1 MLHRPYSLF
10 VAQQILGAFNSYSKI
25 FLCSCCS
32 GNLTG
37 DLWWGGLYSTR
48 RGVAFLRWDFLSPS
62 VGNLIPTFWQ
72 TDVNQG
78 ICVSEDIPVLSLH
91 SREASWN
98 TTLGPPQLHL
108 NCLSQFWD
116 TICWYC
122 LLLFFFFFPNHLGI
136 IYIEDFIHF
145 DTSRVLGIWWYFFV
159 LIPFRSIYHAGSFI
173 PRQIALVSI
182 QFRQ

>member
-1 MLHRPYSLF
+1 MLHRSYSLF
-10 VAQQILGAFNSYSKI
+10 VAQQILGAFNSNFKI

-122 LLLFFFFFPNHLGI
+122 LFFFFFLFLTI
-136 IYIEDFIHF
+136 WVSILRISYI
-145 DTSRVLGIWWYFFV
+145 
-159 LIPFRSIYHAGSFI
+159 LIPVEYWVFDGIFLFWYHSGQYTMLDPSYLGKS
-173 PRQIALVSI
+173 P
-182 QFRQ
+182 